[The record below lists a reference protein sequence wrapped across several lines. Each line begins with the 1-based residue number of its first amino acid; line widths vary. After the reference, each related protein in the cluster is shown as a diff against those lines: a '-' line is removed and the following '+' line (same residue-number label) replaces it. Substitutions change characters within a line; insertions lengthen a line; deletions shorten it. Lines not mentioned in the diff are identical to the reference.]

1 MRSPYICLIALAAAV
16 ILAVQPAAALPIL
29 QVPYI
34 RAGPVWSLAPLQI
47 ANLEIVEM
55 NTSSLAASDSEA
67 FAISFPPVGTGAAGG
82 SAIAPAI
89 GQTSTRTLVCAQS
102 YFFRDFTTP

>member
-1 MRSPYICLIALAAAV
+1 MRSQYICLIV
-16 ILAVQPAAALPIL
+16 LAVAVVLVVQPVAALPIM

-47 ANLEIVEM
+47 ANLEIIEM

-67 FAISFPPVGTGAAGG
+67 FAVSFFPIGTGAAGG
-82 SAIAPAI
+82 LAIAPAI
-89 GQTSTRTLVCAQS
+89 GQTSSRTLVCAQS
-102 YFFRDFTTP
+102 YFFRDFTTS